1 LRGVDR
7 VRLPIHVGVF
17 FEPEGKEGDEEF
29 GLENEEL
36 GLDVE
41 EKGRCPLTQHAENDR
56 LEEGDGPRI

>member
-17 FEPEGKEGDEEF
+17 FEPEGEEGDEEL
-29 GLENEEL
+29 GLEKEEL

-41 EKGRCPLTQHAENDR
+41 ENGRGRAK
-56 LEEGDGPRI
+56 EEGVLSPNTQKTTD